1 MAPDQR
7 EKTMRKISF
16 IFVIGLMAAFATSTA
31 FGFGGDTKKPKNTG
45 TLTVKTSP
53 VAYPVKVNGQYLG
66 MSGVNEGAAFY
77 LPPGTHRLEVEFPN
91 GKSFSEDIQI
101 IKDRKNCVC
110 LKYVETTTE
119 KACPY
124 NVRVDGPE
132 RIPEG
137 DLITFAAFNAV
148 SGAAVPLSY
157 RWKVSPDTARITS
170 GQGSS
175 AITVDT
181 TNLGGQTV
189 RADLEVWDDVYA
201 KQCQQTDSATTDV
214 TKIIIERPD
223 PVRCDVFESKAF
235 DDDKARFD
243 NCVIQ
248 FNSVP
253 EAVLYLIIYQGTD
266 KISMSRN
273 TYDKLSKR
281 TLDYLVKTR
290 GLDPRRITI
299 IKGGRAPLKTTYE
312 IWIVPPGAELPLAQ

>member
-1 MAPDQR
+1 
-7 EKTMRKISF
+7 MRKFSF
-16 IFVIGLMAAFATSTA
+16 IFVIGLIAAFAATAA

-66 MSGVNEGAAFY
+66 MSGVNDAAQFY
-77 LPPGTHRLEVEFPN
+77 LPPGTHKLEIEFPN
-91 GKSFSEDIQI
+91 GKMFSENIQI
-101 IKDRKNCVC
+101 IKDRKNCIC

-119 KACPY
+119 RACPY
-124 NVRVDGPE
+124 NVRVDGPDT
-132 RIPEG
+132 IPEG

-148 SGAAVPLSY
+148 SGAAVPLTY
-157 RWKVSPDTARITS
+157 RWKVSPESAIITS

-181 TNLGGQTV
+181 SNLGGQRV
-189 RADLEVWDDVYA
+189 RADLEVWDDVYG
-201 KQCQQTDSATTDV
+201 KTCRQTDDATTDISRV
-214 TKIIIERPD
+214 IIEPPD

-248 FNSVP
+248 LNGIPF
-253 EAVLYLIIYQGTD
+253 AQLYLIIYQGTD

-281 TLDYLVKTR
+281 TLDYLVKER
-290 GLDPRRITI
+290 GVDPRKISI
-299 IKGGRAPLKTTYE
+299 VKGGRAPLKTTYE
-312 IWIVPPGAELPLAQ
+312 IWIVPPGAEPPLAQ